1 MKAIDR
7 FLWMVKGVRVLPP
20 EPDEPHTKGG
30 CFESD
35 LRVILGEVA
44 QRASDDLKEAMKRGE
59 ERPKKRN
66 RVITTTDLYDR
77 KGKVITTN
85 DGPRIRLIDDPI
97 PGLDPA
103 RLTLRERWRRLW
115 GKGRV

>member
-1 MKAIDR
+1 MRAIDR
-7 FLWMVKGVRVLPP
+7 FLWMVRGVRWLPP

-35 LRVILGEVA
+35 LRIIQGEAVR
-44 QRASDDLKEAMKRGE
+44 RASDDLKDAVKRGD
-59 ERPKKRN
+59 ERPKK
-66 RVITTTDLYDR
+66 I
-77 KGKVITTN
+77 KVITTS
-85 DGPRIRLIDDPI
+85 DLYERHADEPRIRLIDDPI

-115 GKGRV
+115 GKGKA